1 MKSKKI
7 LIITLIIILVLA
19 VAGTVFAYLF
29 IATDTF
35 KGDKELFAKYISQ
48 NSETL
53 EKFTDLQTKKVYEGL
68 KDEEKYESDTE
79 IKATYSE
86 GGEVSNPINNLSAKI
101 NIQKDN
107 TEDYFYADGQIS
119 YGNEK
124 YLEAEAIK
132 DQEAYGVRFTDIV
145 KQFVTVKN
153 DSKLGEVAKDLGTDS
168 VTLEKIMD
176 VIDGK
181 ENATEEIV
189 SKEDVQKI
197 KDKYM
202 NIITNAVS
210 NGTFSSNKDA
220 KITYNNN
227 TVSAKAYTV
236 SLTSEQVE
244 GMIVEILNNLKEE
257 DKIGEKYQDK
267 INDIISNITDEKEI
281 PAVKITVY
289 EQNKKTI
296 RTAIE
301 ITSLAK
307 ITVENTDENNELKT
321 KIQISG
327 ISTETTEE
335 YNIEITKK
343 TDENQEN
350 VEAVLSVTNGD
361 DTYQAGISNTLKNT
375 DSEIQIKTI
384 FEYKKDILT
393 AALNLNNNI
402 ILGDSFEKKQT
413 LANNNYVLNDATAES
428 RQKVITQ
435 LKQVVPEK
443 MTTRMGLLME
453 AIGLKQ
459 NNVTETEKPES
470 EMTQVDINKF
480 NAKFEFFTGDEV
492 TPENVKTL
500 IGIAKE
506 NLGSYEINIVEDSQN
521 SGNTTTTDP
530 EKIKYSI
537 KLKIEKGKTNED
549 GTNQILAKISDK
561 KKYKVSIFYKEQNNM
576 IDYITIDE
584 AAK

>member
-107 TEDYFYADGQIS
+107 TEDYFYADGQIL

-181 ENATEEIV
+181 ENATEEII

-361 DTYQAGISNTLKNT
+361 DTYQAGISNTLKNS

-413 LANNNYVLNDATAES
+413 LANNNYVLNDAPAES

-537 KLKIEKGKTNED
+537 KLKIERGKTNED

>member
-29 IATDTF
+29 IATDIF

-101 NIQKDN
+101 NVQKDKS
-107 TEDYFYADGQIS
+107 EDYFYADGQIS
-119 YGNEK
+119 YGDEK

-132 DQEAYGVRFTDIV
+132 DQEAYGIRFTDIV

-361 DTYQAGISNTLKNT
+361 DTYQAGISNTLKNS

>member
-35 KGDKELFAKYISQ
+35 KSDKELFAKYISQ

-53 EKFTDLQTKKVYEGL
+53 KKFTDLQTKKVYEGL

-101 NIQKDN
+101 NVQKDKS
-107 TEDYFYADGQIS
+107 EDYFYADGQIS
-119 YGNEK
+119 YGDEK

-132 DQEAYGVRFTDIV
+132 DQEAYGIRFTDIV

-181 ENATEEIV
+181 ENATEEII

-202 NIITNAVS
+202 NIITNAIS

-361 DTYQAGISNTLKNT
+361 DTYQAGISNTLKNS

-413 LANNNYVLNDATAES
+413 LSNNNYVLNDATEES

>member
-29 IATDTF
+29 IATDIF

-101 NIQKDN
+101 NVQKDKS
-107 TEDYFYADGQIS
+107 EDYFYADGQIS
-119 YGNEK
+119 YGDEK

-132 DQEAYGVRFTDIV
+132 DQEAYGIRFTDIV

-181 ENATEEIV
+181 ENATEEII

-202 NIITNAVS
+202 NIITNAIS

-361 DTYQAGISNTLKNT
+361 DTYQAGISNTLKNS

-413 LANNNYVLNDATAES
+413 LANNNYVLNDAPAES

-537 KLKIEKGKTNED
+537 KLKIEKGKINED

>member
-101 NIQKDN
+101 NVQKDKS
-107 TEDYFYADGQIS
+107 EDYFYADGQIS
-119 YGNEK
+119 YGDEK

-132 DQEAYGVRFTDIV
+132 DQEAYGIRFTDIV

-181 ENATEEIV
+181 ENATEEII

-202 NIITNAVS
+202 NIITKAVS

-236 SLTSEQVE
+236 SLTNEQVE

-267 INDIISNITDEKEI
+267 INDAISNITDEKEM
-281 PAVKITVY
+281 PAIKITVY

-327 ISTETTEE
+327 INSETTEE
-335 YNIEITKK
+335 YDIEITKK
-343 TDENQEN
+343 NDENQEN
-350 VEAVLSVTNGD
+350 VEAILSVTNGD
-361 DTYQAGISNTLKNT
+361 DTYQAGISNTLKKS

-384 FEYKKDILT
+384 LEYKKDILT

-413 LANNNYVLNDATAES
+413 LSNNNYVLNDAPAES

-459 NNVTETEKPES
+459 NNVTQTEKPES

-492 TPENVKTL
+492 TPENVRAL
-500 IGIAKE
+500 IGNAKE

>member
-68 KDEEKYESDTE
+68 KDEEKYESNTE

-107 TEDYFYADGQIS
+107 TEDYFYADGQIL

-181 ENATEEIV
+181 ENATEEII

-361 DTYQAGISNTLKNT
+361 DTYQAGISNTLKNS

-413 LANNNYVLNDATAES
+413 LANNNYVLNDAPAES

>member
-68 KDEEKYESDTE
+68 KDEEKYESNTE

-181 ENATEEIV
+181 ENATEEII

-202 NIITNAVS
+202 NIITKAVS

-321 KIQISG
+321 KIQISC

-361 DTYQAGISNTLKNT
+361 DTYQAGISNTLKNS

-413 LANNNYVLNDATAES
+413 LSNNNYVLNDATEES

>member
-107 TEDYFYADGQIS
+107 TEDYFYADGQIL

-181 ENATEEIV
+181 ENATEEII

-202 NIITNAVS
+202 NIITKAVS

-267 INDIISNITDEKEI
+267 INDIISNITDEEEI

-321 KIQISG
+321 KIQISC

-361 DTYQAGISNTLKNT
+361 DTYQAGISNTLKNS

-413 LANNNYVLNDATAES
+413 LANNNYVLNDAPAES

-537 KLKIEKGKTNED
+537 KLKIEKGKTDED
-549 GTNQILAKISDK
+549 GTKQILEKISDK

>member
-181 ENATEEIV
+181 ENATEEII

-202 NIITNAVS
+202 NIITNAIS

-361 DTYQAGISNTLKNT
+361 DTYQAGISNTLKNS

-413 LANNNYVLNDATAES
+413 LSNNNYVLNDATEES

>member
-29 IATDTF
+29 IATDIF

-101 NIQKDN
+101 NVQKDKS
-107 TEDYFYADGQIS
+107 EDYFYADGQIS
-119 YGNEK
+119 YGDEK

-132 DQEAYGVRFTDIV
+132 DQEAYGIRFTDIV

-181 ENATEEIV
+181 ENATEEII

-202 NIITNAVS
+202 NIITNAIS

-361 DTYQAGISNTLKNT
+361 DTYQAGISNTLKNS

-413 LANNNYVLNDATAES
+413 LANNNYVLNDAPAES

>member
-29 IATDTF
+29 IATDIF

-68 KDEEKYESDTE
+68 KDEEKYESNTE

-361 DTYQAGISNTLKNT
+361 DTYQAGISNTLKNS

>member
-361 DTYQAGISNTLKNT
+361 DTYQAGISNTLKNS

-413 LANNNYVLNDATAES
+413 LANNNYVLNDAPAES

-537 KLKIEKGKTNED
+537 KLKIEKGKTDED

>member
-19 VAGTVFAYLF
+19 VAGTVFTYLF
-29 IATDTF
+29 LATDTF
-35 KGDKELFAKYISQ
+35 KSDKELFAKYISQ

-101 NIQKDN
+101 NVQKDKS
-107 TEDYFYADGQIS
+107 EDYFYADGQIS
-119 YGNEK
+119 YGDEK

-132 DQEAYGVRFTDIV
+132 DQEAYGIRFTDIV

-181 ENATEEIV
+181 ENATEEII

-361 DTYQAGISNTLKNT
+361 DTYQAGISNTLKNS

-413 LANNNYVLNDATAES
+413 LANNNYVLNDAPAES

>member
-1 MKSKKI
+1 MKSKRI

-19 VAGTVFAYLF
+19 VAGTVFTYLF
-29 IATDTF
+29 LTTDTF
-35 KGDKELFAKYISQ
+35 KSDKELFAKYISQ

-101 NIQKDN
+101 NVQKDKS
-107 TEDYFYADGQIS
+107 EDYFYADGQIS
-119 YGNEK
+119 YGDEK

-132 DQEAYGVRFTDIV
+132 DQEAYGIRFTDIV

-153 DSKLGEVAKDLGTDS
+153 DSKLSEVAKDLGTDS

-181 ENATEEIV
+181 ENATEEII

-202 NIITNAVS
+202 NIITNAIS

-361 DTYQAGISNTLKNT
+361 DTYQAGISNTLKNS

-402 ILGDSFEKKQT
+402 ILGDGFEKKQT
-413 LANNNYVLNDATAES
+413 LSNNNYVLNDATAES

-521 SGNTTTTDP
+521 SGNTATTDP

-584 AAK
+584 TAK

>member
-107 TEDYFYADGQIS
+107 TEDYFYADGQIL

-181 ENATEEIV
+181 ENATEEII

-289 EQNKKTI
+289 EQTI

-361 DTYQAGISNTLKNT
+361 DTYQAGISNTLKNS

-413 LANNNYVLNDATAES
+413 LANNNYVLNDAPAES

>member
-361 DTYQAGISNTLKNT
+361 DTYQAGISNTLKNS

-402 ILGDSFEKKQT
+402 ILGYSFEKKQT
-413 LANNNYVLNDATAES
+413 LANNNYVLNDAPAES

-584 AAK
+584 ASK

>member
-19 VAGTVFAYLF
+19 VAGTVFTYLF
-29 IATDTF
+29 LATDTF
-35 KGDKELFAKYISQ
+35 KSDKELFAKYISQ

-101 NIQKDN
+101 NVQKDKS
-107 TEDYFYADGQIS
+107 EDYFYADGQIS
-119 YGNEK
+119 YGDEK

-132 DQEAYGVRFTDIV
+132 DQEAYGIRFTDIV

-181 ENATEEIV
+181 ENATEEII

-202 NIITNAVS
+202 NIITNAIS

-361 DTYQAGISNTLKNT
+361 DTYQAGISNTLKKS

-413 LANNNYVLNDATAES
+413 LANNNYVLNDAPAES

>member
-48 NSETL
+48 NSETF

-68 KDEEKYESDTE
+68 KDEEKYESNTE

-107 TEDYFYADGQIS
+107 TEDYFYADGQIL

-181 ENATEEIV
+181 ENATEEII

-361 DTYQAGISNTLKNT
+361 DTYQAGISNTLKNS

-413 LANNNYVLNDATAES
+413 LANNNYVLNDAPAES

>member
-1 MKSKKI
+1 MKSKRI

-19 VAGTVFAYLF
+19 VAGTVFTYLF
-29 IATDTF
+29 LTTDTF
-35 KGDKELFAKYISQ
+35 KSDKELFAKYISQ

-101 NIQKDN
+101 NVQKDKS
-107 TEDYFYADGQIS
+107 EDYFYADGQIS
-119 YGNEK
+119 YGDEK

-132 DQEAYGVRFTDIV
+132 DQEAYGIRFTDIV

-181 ENATEEIV
+181 ENATEEII

-202 NIITNAVS
+202 NIITNAIS

-361 DTYQAGISNTLKNT
+361 DTYQAGISNTLKNS

-413 LANNNYVLNDATAES
+413 LSNNNYVLNDATAES

-521 SGNTTTTDP
+521 SGNTATTDP

>member
-7 LIITLIIILVLA
+7 LIITIILVLA

-361 DTYQAGISNTLKNT
+361 DTYQTGISNTLKNS

-413 LANNNYVLNDATAES
+413 LANNNYVLNDAPAES

>member
-19 VAGTVFAYLF
+19 VAGTVFTYLF
-29 IATDTF
+29 LATDTF
-35 KGDKELFAKYISQ
+35 KSDKELFAKYISQ

-101 NIQKDN
+101 NVQKDKS
-107 TEDYFYADGQIS
+107 EDYFYADGQIS
-119 YGNEK
+119 YGDEK

-132 DQEAYGVRFTDIV
+132 DQEAYGIRFTDIV

-181 ENATEEIV
+181 ENATEEII

-202 NIITNAVS
+202 NIITNAIS

-307 ITVENTDENNELKT
+307 ITVENTDENNERKT

-361 DTYQAGISNTLKNT
+361 DTYQAGISNTLKNS

-413 LANNNYVLNDATAES
+413 LSNNNYVLNDATEES

-492 TPENVKTL
+492 TPENVRAL
-500 IGIAKE
+500 IGNAKE

>member
-29 IATDTF
+29 IATDIF

-181 ENATEEIV
+181 ENATEEII

-202 NIITNAVS
+202 NIITKAVS

-361 DTYQAGISNTLKNT
+361 DTYQAGISNTLKNS

-413 LANNNYVLNDATAES
+413 LSNNNYVLNDATEES

-521 SGNTTTTDP
+521 SGNTATTDP

-584 AAK
+584 TAK

>member
-68 KDEEKYESDTE
+68 KDEEKYESNTE

-119 YGNEK
+119 YGDEK

-132 DQEAYGVRFTDIV
+132 DQEAYGIRFTDIV

-181 ENATEEIV
+181 ENATEEII

-202 NIITNAVS
+202 NIITNAIS

-361 DTYQAGISNTLKNT
+361 DTYQAGISNTLKNS

-413 LANNNYVLNDATAES
+413 LSNNNYVLNDAPAES

-492 TPENVKTL
+492 TPENVRAL
-500 IGIAKE
+500 IGNAKE

>member
-1 MKSKKI
+1 
-7 LIITLIIILVLA
+7 
-19 VAGTVFAYLF
+19 
-29 IATDTF
+29 
-35 KGDKELFAKYISQ
+35 
-48 NSETL
+48 
-53 EKFTDLQTKKVYEGL
+53 
-68 KDEEKYESDTE
+68 
-79 IKATYSE
+79 
-86 GGEVSNPINNLSAKI
+86 
-101 NIQKDN
+101 
-107 TEDYFYADGQIS
+107 
-119 YGNEK
+119 
-124 YLEAEAIK
+124 
-132 DQEAYGVRFTDIV
+132 
-145 KQFVTVKN
+145 
-153 DSKLGEVAKDLGTDS
+153 
-168 VTLEKIMD
+168 
-176 VIDGK
+176 
-181 ENATEEIV
+181 
-189 SKEDVQKI
+189 
-197 KDKYM
+197 
-202 NIITNAVS
+202 
-210 NGTFSSNKDA
+210 
-220 KITYNNN
+220 
-227 TVSAKAYTV
+227 
-236 SLTSEQVE
+236 
-244 GMIVEILNNLKEE
+244 MIVEILNNLKEE

-321 KIQISG
+321 KIQISC

-361 DTYQAGISNTLKNT
+361 DTYQAGISNTLKNS

-521 SGNTTTTDP
+521 SGNTATTDP

-584 AAK
+584 TAK

>member
-29 IATDTF
+29 IATDIF

-181 ENATEEIV
+181 ENATEEII

-202 NIITNAVS
+202 NIITKAVS

-267 INDIISNITDEKEI
+267 INDIISNITDEEEI

-321 KIQISG
+321 KIQISC

-361 DTYQAGISNTLKNT
+361 DTYQAGISNTLKNS

-413 LANNNYVLNDATAES
+413 LANNNYVLNDAPAES

-537 KLKIEKGKTNED
+537 KLKIEKGKTDED

>member
-19 VAGTVFAYLF
+19 VAGTVFTYLF
-29 IATDTF
+29 LATDTF
-35 KGDKELFAKYISQ
+35 KSDKELFAKYISQ

-361 DTYQAGISNTLKNT
+361 DTYQAGISNTLKNS

>member
-1 MKSKKI
+1 M
-7 LIITLIIILVLA
+7 
-19 VAGTVFAYLF
+19 F

-181 ENATEEIV
+181 ENATEEII

-202 NIITNAVS
+202 NIITKAVS
-210 NGTFSSNKDA
+210 NGAFSSNKDA

-321 KIQISG
+321 KIQISC

-361 DTYQAGISNTLKNT
+361 DTYQAGISNTLKNS

-413 LANNNYVLNDATAES
+413 LANNNYVLNDAPAES

-537 KLKIEKGKTNED
+537 KLKIEKGKTDED

>member
-361 DTYQAGISNTLKNT
+361 DTYQAGISNTLKNS

-500 IGIAKE
+500 IGTAKE

>member
-361 DTYQAGISNTLKNT
+361 DTYQTGISNTLKNS

-413 LANNNYVLNDATAES
+413 LANNNYVLNDAPAES

>member
-107 TEDYFYADGQIS
+107 TEDYFYADGQIL

-153 DSKLGEVAKDLGTDS
+153 DSKLGEVAKELGTDS

-181 ENATEEIV
+181 EKATEEII

-267 INDIISNITDEKEI
+267 INYIISNITDEKEI

-361 DTYQAGISNTLKNT
+361 DTYQAGISNTLKNS

-413 LANNNYVLNDATAES
+413 LANNNYVLNDAPAES

>member
-29 IATDTF
+29 IATDIF

-181 ENATEEIV
+181 ENATEEII

-202 NIITNAVS
+202 NIITKAVS

-321 KIQISG
+321 KIQISC

-361 DTYQAGISNTLKNT
+361 DTYQAGISNTLKNS

-413 LANNNYVLNDATAES
+413 LANNNYVLNDAPAES

-521 SGNTTTTDP
+521 SGNITTTDP

-537 KLKIEKGKTNED
+537 KLKIEKGKTDED

>member
-19 VAGTVFAYLF
+19 VAGTVFTYLF
-29 IATDTF
+29 LATDTF
-35 KGDKELFAKYISQ
+35 KSDKELFAKYISQ

-101 NIQKDN
+101 NVQKDKS
-107 TEDYFYADGQIS
+107 EDYFYADGQIS
-119 YGNEK
+119 YGDEK

-132 DQEAYGVRFTDIV
+132 DQEAYGIRFTDIV

-153 DSKLGEVAKDLGTDS
+153 DSKLSEVAKDLGTDS

-181 ENATEEIV
+181 ENATEEII

-202 NIITNAVS
+202 NIITNAIS

-361 DTYQAGISNTLKNT
+361 DTYQAGISNTLKNS

-413 LANNNYVLNDATAES
+413 LSNNNYVLNDATAES

>member
-107 TEDYFYADGQIS
+107 TEDYFYADGQIL

-181 ENATEEIV
+181 ENATEEII

-281 PAVKITVY
+281 PAVKIAVY

-361 DTYQAGISNTLKNT
+361 DTYQAGISNTLKNS

>member
-101 NIQKDN
+101 NVQKDKS
-107 TEDYFYADGQIS
+107 EDYFYADGQIS
-119 YGNEK
+119 YGDEK

-132 DQEAYGVRFTDIV
+132 DQEAYGIRFTDIV

-181 ENATEEIV
+181 EKATEEII

-210 NGTFSSNKDA
+210 NGTFSSNKDS

-361 DTYQAGISNTLKNT
+361 DTYQAGISNTLKNS

-413 LANNNYVLNDATAES
+413 LANNNYVLNDAPAES

>member
-153 DSKLGEVAKDLGTDS
+153 DSKLGEVAKDIGTDS

-181 ENATEEIV
+181 ENATEEII

-202 NIITNAVS
+202 NIITNAMS

-361 DTYQAGISNTLKNT
+361 DTYQAGISNTLKNS

-413 LANNNYVLNDATAES
+413 LSNNNYVLNDATEES

>member
-181 ENATEEIV
+181 ENATEEII

-267 INDIISNITDEKEI
+267 INDVISNITDEKEI

-321 KIQISG
+321 KIQISC

-361 DTYQAGISNTLKNT
+361 DTYQAGISNTLKNS

-413 LANNNYVLNDATAES
+413 LANNNYVLNDAPAES

-453 AIGLKQ
+453 AIGVKQ

>member
-19 VAGTVFAYLF
+19 VAGTVFSYLF

-361 DTYQAGISNTLKNT
+361 DTYQTGISNTLKNS

-413 LANNNYVLNDATAES
+413 LANNNYVLNDAPAES

>member
-29 IATDTF
+29 IATDIF

-181 ENATEEIV
+181 ENATEEII

-202 NIITNAVS
+202 NIITKAVS

-321 KIQISG
+321 KIQISC

-361 DTYQAGISNTLKNT
+361 DTYQAGISNTLKNS

-413 LANNNYVLNDATAES
+413 LANNNYVLNDAPAES

-537 KLKIEKGKTNED
+537 KLKIEKGKTDED

>member
-48 NSETL
+48 NSENL

-107 TEDYFYADGQIS
+107 TEDYFYADGQIL

-181 ENATEEIV
+181 ENATEEII

-361 DTYQAGISNTLKNT
+361 DTYQAGISNTLKNS

-413 LANNNYVLNDATAES
+413 LANNNYVLNDAPAES

>member
-35 KGDKELFAKYISQ
+35 KSDKELFAKYISQ

-53 EKFTDLQTKKVYEGL
+53 KKFTDLQTKKVYEGL

-101 NIQKDN
+101 NVQKDKS
-107 TEDYFYADGQIS
+107 EDYFYADGQIS
-119 YGNEK
+119 YGDEK

-132 DQEAYGVRFTDIV
+132 DQEAYGIRFTDIV

-181 ENATEEIV
+181 ENATEEII

-202 NIITNAVS
+202 NIITNAIS

-361 DTYQAGISNTLKNT
+361 DTYQAGISNTLKNS

-413 LANNNYVLNDATAES
+413 LSNNNYVLNDATEES

-549 GTNQILAKISDK
+549 GTNQILEKISDK